1 MPKSPNTID
10 GRLWD
15 ELRHAAGEGNVTHDL
30 IDLVSYSYDASD
42 HFGRPQAGVWATDTH
57 QVSRIMEWAQ
67 RHRVPVLPRGAGTS
81 LSGMTVP
88 AAGGI
93 VLDMNRMNRILA
105 LRVPDRLV
113 IVQPGVVYAN
123 LQKALAPLGFFFPPD
138 PASGS
143 VCTIGGNV
151 ATNAGGIRGAKYGV
165 TQDYVLGLEVVLA
178 DGRIMRTGSKCMKS
192 VSGYD
197 LTKLFVGSEGTLGV
211 VTEVTLKIHPLP
223 RHTVTASIAFEQLSD
238 AGRAVSQIVQAG
250 IVPCVMEIV
259 DSVCV
264 GILRR
269 QAELEVPDV
278 EALILLESDGQT
290 EGEAVQEMERA
301 LAIATECGGTH
312 LKRARS
318 REEAAKLWR
327 ARRALGSIITRLR
340 PSFSVEDVTVPIS
353 RVPELLSVVQDI
365 SRRHKVEIA
374 TMGHA
379 GDGNL
384 HPAFTFDRSNP
395 DEVHRVEDAA
405 SELFKATI
413 ELEGTIT
420 GEHGIGLSKAQYL
433 AWEHDATALK
443 MMKALKRTFDPH
455 GILNPGKMA
464 LDD

>member
-1 MPKSPNTID
+1 MAPMTKELDESV
-10 GRLWD
+10 WV
-15 ELRHAAGEGNVTHDL
+15 ELRQAAGAENVTRQL

-42 HFGRPQAGVWATDTH
+42 HFGRPKAAVWAADTD
-57 QVSRIMEWAQ
+57 QVSRVLKWAQ
-67 RHRVPVLPRGAGTS
+67 RHKVSVTPRGAGTS

-93 VLDMNRMNRILA
+93 VLDMARMNCILA
-105 LRVPDRLV
+105 IRVADRLA
-113 IVQPGVVYAN
+113 IVQPGVIYAN
-123 LQKALAPLGFFFPPD
+123 LQKALAPAGFFFPPD

-165 TQDYVLGLEVVLA
+165 TQDYVLGLETVLA
-178 DGRIMRTGSKCMKS
+178 DGSIMRTGSKCMKS

-197 LTKLFVGSEGTLGV
+197 LTKLLVGSEGTLGV
-211 VTEVTLKIHPLP
+211 TTEITLKISPLP
-223 RHTVTASIAFEQLSD
+223 RHAVTASIAFGQLTD
-238 AGRAVSQIVQAG
+238 AGRAVSRIVQAG

-259 DSVCV
+259 DSVCL

-269 QAELEVPDV
+269 QKELGVPEAEAMV
-278 EALILLESDGQT
+278 LLETDGRT
-290 EGEAVQEMERA
+290 EEEAVHEMDRA

-318 REEAAKLWR
+318 RDEAAKLWQ

-340 PSFSVEDVTVPIS
+340 PNFAVEDVTVPIS
-353 RVPELLSVVQDI
+353 RVPELLAAVQDI
-365 SRRHKVEIA
+365 SRRYKVEIA

-384 HPAFTFDRSNP
+384 HPAFTFDGSDA
-395 DEVHRVEDAA
+395 DEVHRVEEAA
-405 SELFKATI
+405 SALFKATI

-420 GEHGIGLSKAQYL
+420 GEHGIGLSKARYL
-433 AWEHDATALK
+433 GWEHDVNAIK
-443 MMKALKRTFDPH
+443 MMKALKRTFDPN